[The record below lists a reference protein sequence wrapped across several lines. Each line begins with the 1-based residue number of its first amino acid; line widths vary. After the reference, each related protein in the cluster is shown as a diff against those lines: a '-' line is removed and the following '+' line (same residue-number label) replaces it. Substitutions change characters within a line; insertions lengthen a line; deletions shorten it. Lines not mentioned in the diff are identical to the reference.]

1 MHLPKEAAHNM
12 LEKSNCLLFN
22 QLGDHIAQNGSN
34 SVESLISGTN
44 VGKSDIIK
52 QDLLH
57 DEDGHSFA
65 QLGACLHDAQAKG
78 DDFGGQQEVDYIR
91 RVILHQRTDHT
102 EGGQA
107 QVFER
112 TRFRSGIKKWVKKK
126 RNMR

>member
-1 MHLPKEAAHNM
+1 MYLPKEAAHNM
-12 LEKSNCLLFN
+12 LEEPNSLLLN

-57 DEDGHSFA
+57 NEDGHSFA
-65 QLGACLHDAQAKG
+65 QLGACLHDTQAKR
-78 DDFGGQQEVDYIR
+78 DDFGGQQEINDIR

-107 QVFER
+107 QVLER
-112 TRFRSGIKKWVKKK
+112 ARFRSGIKKWVQKKW
-126 RNMR
+126 NMC